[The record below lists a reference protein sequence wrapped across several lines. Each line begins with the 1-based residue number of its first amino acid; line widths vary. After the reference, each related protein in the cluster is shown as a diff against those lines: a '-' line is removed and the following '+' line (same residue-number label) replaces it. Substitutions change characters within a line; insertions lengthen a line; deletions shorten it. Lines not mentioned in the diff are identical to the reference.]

1 MGCILSVDYG
11 KKRIGLAVSDP
22 GRIFAFPSGVIKNEN
37 INQVISELKKIIL
50 DKEIDLILIGMPY
63 DMHYNKNSD
72 QPLGDMAQ
80 EVEKFINKLKS
91 EIQVKIETIDER
103 LSSFVAE
110 ENLKE
115 RGISLK
121 GSKELIDQE
130 AARLMLEEYITNH
143 QL

>member
-22 GRIFAFPSGVIKNEN
+22 GKIFAFPFGIIKNEN
-37 INQVISELKKIIL
+37 VDKVISEIKKITI
-50 DKEIDLILIGMPY
+50 DKDIDLILIGMPY
-63 DMHYNKNSD
+63 DMHYKKNSG
-72 QPLGDMAQ
+72 QELSDMAQ
-80 EVEKFINKLKS
+80 TVEKFINKLKS

-103 LSSFVAE
+103 LSSFLAE

-121 GSKELIDQE
+121 DSKELIDQE
-130 AARLMLEEYITNH
+130 AARLMLEEYISNH